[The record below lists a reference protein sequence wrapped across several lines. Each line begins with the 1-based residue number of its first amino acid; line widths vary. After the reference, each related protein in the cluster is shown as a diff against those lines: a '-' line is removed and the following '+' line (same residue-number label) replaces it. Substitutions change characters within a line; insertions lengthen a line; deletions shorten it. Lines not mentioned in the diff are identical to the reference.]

1 MAIQPAICSS
11 CGGQIQVDDVDL
23 NGFCTCGFCGT
34 PHKVIDV
41 ITVDGLPTVKS
52 LLMNAEL
59 LMRDGNA
66 EKAVSVYNEVLM
78 IKPNCHE
85 AWWGLYLCNRY
96 FDSYYNYQDKYG
108 NSGPH
113 TKAAMMN
120 ATLEKYAYRAIEY
133 APTAQKEIYN
143 NAIQS
148 EVDYINQV
156 NSGAYDKRTKTGTA
170 GCYIATAVYG
180 SYSCRE
186 VVALRRYRD
195 DFLAKHMLGRAFIKC
210 YYAVSPTLARL
221 IRPDSAL
228 GKRIRKLLDK
238 KVEKLEIR

>member
-11 CGGQIQVDDVDL
+11 CGGQIQVDDIDL
-23 NGFCTCGFCGT
+23 NGFCKCEFCGT

-52 LLMNAEL
+52 LLTNADFLMN
-59 LMRDGNA
+59 DGNA
-66 EKAVSVYNEVLM
+66 EKAVATYNEILK

-85 AWWGLYLCNRY
+85 AWWGLYICNRA
-96 FDSYYNYQDKYG
+96 FDRYYNYQDKYG

-113 TKAAMMN
+113 TKAAMMG
-120 ATLEKYAYRAIEY
+120 ATIEKYAARAIEY
-133 APTAQKEIYN
+133 APSDKKEFYSA
-143 NAIQS
+143 AIKD
-148 EVDYINQV
+148 ELDFINQV
-156 NSGAYDKRTKTGTA
+156 NSGAYDRTTKSGSS

-180 SYSCRE
+180 SYTCRE

-195 DFLAKHMLGRAFIKC
+195 DYLAKRPFGRAFIKL
-210 YYAVSPTLARL
+210 YYAVSPTLAKA

-228 GKRIRKLLDK
+228 GRRIKAFLDR
-238 KVEKLEIR
+238 KVEKLNVR